1 MDKDKI
7 HLGDIKRIILGEAPW
22 EFMAEVFFRT
32 IISYIVILVI
42 VKMLGKRMSGRLTPT
57 EMAVMLMFGAV
68 VSGSMQI
75 PDRGI
80 LEATFVLILIVFIQ
94 RLITL
99 WAFKNKKFEDA
110 ILGTMTVLIKDGV
123 LQTKQMSAEKI
134 SRNQLFSMLRSKQ
147 IKQLGEIKRVYIET
161 SGSFSIYKAD
171 DPPPG
176 LSVLPEDDEP
186 IYQNQKTVDDKLV
199 CYNCGLIQAGGVET
213 ECKQCKCTHFVKPVN
228 K

>member
-68 VSGSMQI
+68 VSGSMQV

-80 LEATFVLILIVFIQ
+80 LEATFVLVLIVIVQ

-99 WAFKNKKFEDA
+99 WAFKSTKFE
-110 ILGTMTVLIKDGV
+110 
-123 LQTKQMSAEKI
+123 
-134 SRNQLFSMLRSKQ
+134 
-147 IKQLGEIKRVYIET
+147 
-161 SGSFSIYKAD
+161 
-171 DPPPG
+171 
-176 LSVLPEDDEP
+176 
-186 IYQNQKTVDDKLV
+186 
-199 CYNCGLIQAGGVET
+199 
-213 ECKQCKCTHFVKPVN
+213 
-228 K
+228 

>member
-1 MDKDKI
+1 
-7 HLGDIKRIILGEAPW
+7 
-22 EFMAEVFFRT
+22 MAEVFFRT

-199 CYNCGLIQAGGVET
+199 CYNCGLIQEGG
-213 ECKQCKCTHFVKPVN
+213 
-228 K
+228 